1 VSLLKAIFF
10 DIDDTLY
17 STSEFAEV
25 ARERAIEA
33 MIRMGLRMNS
43 ADLKAELNEVVT
55 EFSSNYEYHFDKLLQ
70 RVPRRFIKGIN
81 PAVLITAAVV
91 AYHDTKFQELKA
103 YEDVLEVLRVL
114 DNTDLVLGIITAGIT
129 VKQIEKLI
137 RIEALEYISPNAIF
151 VSDQIGISKPNVKLY
166 QRACSDLNLKPGA
179 TEVRDTQF
187 LGPARYSARRL
198 PARSLTLDGSFG
210 LLVLWSLGLLVL
222 WSYLNVGLDMWIEKF
237 EDIEAWQE
245 AKKLAA
251 QVHKLTEDGRLSKDF
266 GLRGQIQ
273 RASVSIMA
281 NIAEGFGRQ
290 TDKEFSRFLY
300 IARGSTYET
309 QSHLHIALELGYIS
323 KQNFN
328 EAYNK
333 VASVIKLIGGF
344 LKYLKKSNPKNAK
357 NQIEKYDENR

>member
-91 AYHDTKFQELKA
+91 AYHDTKFQKLKA

-137 RIEALEYISPNAIF
+137 RIEVLEYISPNAIF

-166 QRACSDLNLKPGA
+166 QRACSDLNLKPGTTMYVGDNPA
-179 TEVRDTQF
+179 NDIDPPNRIGMITVWNKRGGKHLNRTSRSKPKYEIHNFWDLLDILREDFKLEV
-187 LGPARYSARRL
+187 
-198 PARSLTLDGSFG
+198 
-210 LLVLWSLGLLVL
+210 
-222 WSYLNVGLDMWIEKF
+222 
-237 EDIEAWQE
+237 
-245 AKKLAA
+245 
-251 QVHKLTEDGRLSKDF
+251 
-266 GLRGQIQ
+266 
-273 RASVSIMA
+273 
-281 NIAEGFGRQ
+281 
-290 TDKEFSRFLY
+290 
-300 IARGSTYET
+300 
-309 QSHLHIALELGYIS
+309 
-323 KQNFN
+323 
-328 EAYNK
+328 
-333 VASVIKLIGGF
+333 
-344 LKYLKKSNPKNAK
+344 
-357 NQIEKYDENR
+357 